1 MAFSLLPMFSST
13 VLTTFV
19 PEWFYLFSGLI
30 YLLAFA
36 ISIFISYFSFK
47 LYRITSSKPH
57 ALLSVS
63 FLLIAIA
70 FAVISLTSVFTYQQ
84 SQSLNADIFNLN
96 TNSYNIYYILSIV
109 AYLFLVMINLP
120 KKDERF
126 YLLVPLWFISS
137 DQFGIV
143 ALMFLIYI
151 SARTVFNFFKT
162 KNQDAFLVM
171 LAFLMITLFHVFIL
185 LIPFGVEL
193 YLAAHIFL
201 IAGFLSLLAMLIRV
215 TRK

>member
-1 MAFSLLPMFSST
+1 MVFDLTPLLQQSSLVTL
-13 VLTTFV
+13 V

-36 ISIFISYFSFK
+36 ISIFVSYFSFK

-57 ALLSVS
+57 ALLSIS

-84 SQSLNADIFNLN
+84 SQSLTQDIFNLN
-96 TNSYNIYYILSIV
+96 SSSYNIYYILTLA

-120 KKDERF
+120 KEDKKF

-137 DQFGIV
+137 SQFHIV

-171 LAFLMITLFHVFIL
+171 FAFLMITLFHVFIL

-201 IAGFLSLLAMLIRV
+201 IVGFLSLLTMLIRV